1 MGQMSEASQV
11 SKLSTLQRFEAWL
24 RDHVTLFF
32 LRRVARTARGQAH
45 LLQHL
50 ANAESEGEIPLFDVV
65 AEYME
70 RVWRDAGR
78 AKLARIH
85 REDETRHVG
94 MLEGEIARLMPNPL
108 DAQLPESMSFVP
120 LLGERLTPIRKA
132 RIDSDQ
138 DVAEFYSA
146 LLAIE
151 VRTAHNLTLFAQAFR
166 ENGNE
171 VGAKILES
179 IANDEV
185 RHQGYC
191 RSILGR
197 CEISSLDLELVL
209 QKWSRI
215 EAWAFARLNA
225 MDLEFTTGR
234 GILSL
239 PKFWVKVAELAAR
252 SEVKRAHRLMES
264 VENQRTSP
272 NKTSPKKTS
281 PNETSNDAIA
291 TRA

>member
-1 MGQMSEASQV
+1 MNAMNTMSAMNNM
-11 SKLSTLQRFEAWL
+11 STLRRFEAGL
-24 RDHVTLFF
+24 RDRVTLFF

-50 ANAESEGEIPLFDVV
+50 ANAESEGEIPLFDAV

-70 RVWRDAGR
+70 RVWQDEGR

-85 REDETRHVG
+85 REDETRHVA
-94 MLEGEIARLMPNPL
+94 MLEGEIARLLVNPQE
-108 DAQLPESMSFVP
+108 AQLPESMSFVP
-120 LLGERLTPIRKA
+120 LLGERLAPIRKA

-151 VRTAHNLTLFAQAFR
+151 VRTAHNLNLFAQAFR

-171 VGAKILES
+171 TGARILKS
-179 IANDEV
+179 IADDEV

-197 CEISSLDLELVL
+197 CEISARELELVL
-209 QKWSRI
+209 RKWSRI

-225 MDLEFTTGR
+225 MDLQFTTER
-234 GILSL
+234 GILLL
-239 PKFWVKVAELAAR
+239 PRFWIRVAMLAAQ
-252 SEVKRAHRLMES
+252 SEVKRADRLMES
-264 VENQRTSP
+264 VEAQRLSAMRAST
-272 NKTSPKKTS
+272 
-281 PNETSNDAIA
+281 DAIA